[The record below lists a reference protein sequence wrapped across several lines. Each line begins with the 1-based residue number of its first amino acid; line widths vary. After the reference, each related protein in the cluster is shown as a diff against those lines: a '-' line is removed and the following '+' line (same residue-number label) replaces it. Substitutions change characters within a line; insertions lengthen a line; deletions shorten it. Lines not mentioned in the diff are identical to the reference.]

1 MYELDIKKRILFRND
16 DFIAVLKYSGE
27 SYHNDNKEEV
37 GFFNNVKAA
46 LGINLYS
53 VHRLDKDTSGIMLFA
68 LNLNAHKQLL
78 DLFSQRQ
85 IYKVYLALSDK
96 KPKKKQ
102 GIIKGDLE
110 STRGGS
116 YKLTF
121 GMSNPSIT
129 RFKSFKKEDIY
140 FFLFRPKTGRTHQLR
155 VVAKSLGSSILGD
168 SRYGGTS
175 AKRMY
180 LHCYQMKFSWNDEV
194 INIKSDPSEVDFLIF
209 KDYFNEELK

>member
-1 MYELDIKKRILFRND
+1 MFELDVKKRILFQND
-16 DFIAVLKYSGE
+16 DFVAVLKYSGE
-27 SYHNDNKEEV
+27 SYHNDKSGDV
-37 GFFNNVKAA
+37 GFFNKVKAS

-68 LNLNAHKQLL
+68 LNLNAHKKLL
-78 DLFSQRQ
+78 KLFSNRL

-110 STRGGS
+110 ATRGGS

-121 GMSNPSIT
+121 NMTNPSIT
-129 RFKSFKKEDIY
+129 RFKSFHLEKYY
-140 FFLFRPKTGRTHQLR
+140 FLLFRPKTGRTHQLR
-155 VVAKSLGSSILGD
+155 VVAKSLGSSIIGD
-168 SRYGGTS
+168 KRYGGSS

-180 LHCYQMKFSWNDEV
+180 LHCYRMKFDWNGNEV
-194 INIKSDPSEVDFLIF
+194 DIISEPSEVDFLIF
-209 KDYFNEELK
+209 KDHFNEELK